1 MPYGSGLLVRSAFV
15 NAKPWQR
22 YVICVAMI
30 TGGTAL
36 AILGHLAGAV
46 LSIGGIVLFS
56 RLLRARHGTRTM
68 RRSIDGHD
76 V

>member
-1 MPYGSGLLVRSAFV
+1 MPYGPGLLVRSALV

-30 TGGTAL
+30 AGGTAL